1 MKKTNSVGKKNMSRR
16 KSMSYGNE
24 QNGVAMFN
32 VLLYKRNQKFFNET
46 FLTFFFLFFV
56 FMSLW
61 KIDEINH
68 SILECV

>member
-1 MKKTNSVGKKNMSRR
+1 
-16 KSMSYGNE
+16 MSYGNE

-68 SILECV
+68 SVLECV